1 MNRFRV
7 EFLVLMLVAMPM
19 FWHCSGGKPVA
30 KGMVTD
36 RAKTPT
42 LQASDITTIISDS
55 GITRYRI
62 TTPDMKIYDQ
72 AERSHWLFAQ
82 GLHFERFDESY
93 KVDAQIDCKHAIYY
107 DKDKFWTLKD
117 SVRCTNISGEM
128 FETNLLNW
136 DEAEERIFSDQPI
149 KITKDNMIIN
159 GIGFESNQMLT
170 RYKINR
176 VTGVVPIDKAED
188 STAVA
193 TPAE

>member
-7 EFLVLMLVAMPM
+7 EFLVLLLVAMPM

-36 RAKTPT
+36 RANTPS

-62 TTPDMKIYDQ
+62 TTPDMQIYDK
-72 AERSHWLFAQ
+72 AERSHWLFPR

-93 KVDAQIDCKHAIYY
+93 QVDAQIDCKYAIYY
-107 DKDKFWTLKD
+107 DKEKFWTLKD
-117 SVRCTNISGEM
+117 SVCCTNISGEM

-136 DEAEERIFSDQPI
+136 DEAAERIFSDQPI

-176 VTGVVPIDKAED
+176 VTGIVPIDETED